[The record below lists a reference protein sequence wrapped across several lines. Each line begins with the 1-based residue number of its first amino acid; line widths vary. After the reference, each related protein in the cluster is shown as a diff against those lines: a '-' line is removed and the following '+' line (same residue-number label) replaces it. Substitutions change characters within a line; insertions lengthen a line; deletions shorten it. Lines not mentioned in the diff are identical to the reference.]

1 MVNKLIFDFD
11 FGQTDRGMDIC
22 DSRVAFATE
31 KQPKMAY
38 SCDACIRD

>member
-22 DSRVAFATE
+22 DSRVAFVNENT
-31 KQPKMAY
+31 KVPTLMVL
-38 SCDACIRD
+38 IVR